1 MSQENK
7 HKHFKKLHKTD
18 RAIGLSLLVLGGILL
33 IISLI
38 INLVFIRGTDF
49 RREYRLRQHQDCLQ
63 NNSVAKCDKEF
74 AI

>member
-1 MSQENK
+1 MK
-7 HKHFKKLHKTD
+7 HNHFSKFQKND
-18 RAIGLSLLVLGGILL
+18 RKIGLTLL
-33 IISLI
+33 IIGGSLLLLSLI
-38 INLVFIRGTDF
+38 INLVFIQGTDF

>member
-1 MSQENK
+1 MK
-7 HKHFKKLHKTD
+7 HNHFSKLQKND
-18 RAIGLSLLVLGGILL
+18 RKIGLTLL
-33 IISLI
+33 IIGGSLLLLSLI
-38 INLVFIRGTDF
+38 INLVFIQGTDF